1 MRNNAEKKGLQSLT
15 RGTMP
20 VHARHDKAI
29 QTLLSFALAVF
40 LLLLAASAHAESPK
54 LKFYQLAGSIGPKAK
69 IQSRLLVV
77 DNEIY
82 GTYFYESSRT
92 LIPLR
97 GSIAPDGTATMIES
111 AKDGIPTGTITGRLQ
126 DAGLSGSWQSPSGKR
141 SLAFTATAISGEY
154 LYYLPMQD
162 LIAKAG
168 AGDADALYRLG
179 VLFHHGQGGLPYN
192 IKQAW
197 AWYKKAA
204 ALNHP
209 PTAYAIARLYEMGHG
224 TNASIADAD
233 TWMKRAAEQGYE
245 PAKQRLKIMHEKN
258 NNRSLFDFMLEEERK
273 PKSINFFTAMIEHD
287 PATAERALKRIGTP
301 TAQAYLAYMY
311 YTGKIPAKDGQKKA
325 EAILEGAAIK
335 YYNGN
340 DTQKGLMKLL
350 YGIKYASFAENTK
363 EAVSIP
369 CFLHFKHPAE
379 ANSAFTSEHGGWED
393 SRPFRCTYTGDL
405 DTLPE
410 VKMLAESIFYIQDL
424 INSHC
429 GQPGSIAIGYQ
440 ASAQIDLIRA
450 AVSPQEFLAQKKYSS
465 SLAEI
470 KNWAK
475 DNKYRNKLY
484 HAIITAYQEAIP
496 AISATYQERFL
507 FQESQATKAAER
519 FLNEKLWI
527 LSPDL
532 DIYCEKADHEM
543 AKQKKSKR

>member
-1 MRNNAEKKGLQSLT
+1 
-15 RGTMP
+15 MP
-20 VHARHDKAI
+20 AHARHDKTI
-29 QTLLSFALAVF
+29 RTLFSCALAAF
-40 LLLLAASAHAESPK
+40 LLLLTALAQAENPE
-54 LKFYQLAGSIGPKAK
+54 LKFYQLAGAIGPKAK

-77 DNEIY
+77 DNDIY

-97 GSIAPDGTATMIES
+97 GSIAPDGTATIIES
-111 AKDGIPTGTITGRLQ
+111 AKDGISTGTITGRFQ
-126 DAGLSGSWQSPSGKR
+126 DAGLSGLWQSPTGKR
-141 SLAFTATAISGEY
+141 SLSFTTTAASGEY
-154 LYYLPMQD
+154 LYYLPMQE

-168 AGDADALYRLG
+168 AGEADAQYRLG
-179 VLFHHGQGGLPYN
+179 VLFHHGQGGLPYD

-197 AWYKKAA
+197 RWYKKAA
-204 ALNHP
+204 AQNHP
-209 PTAYAIARLYEMGHG
+209 QATYAIARLYEMGHG

-245 PAKQRLKIMHEKN
+245 LAKQWLKTMHEKRKS
-258 NNRSLFDFMLEEERK
+258 RSLFDFMLEKERK

-287 PATAERALKRIGTP
+287 PATAERELKRIGTP
-301 TAQAYLAYMY
+301 TAKAYLAYMY
-311 YTGKIPAKDGQKKA
+311 YTGRIPAKDGQKKA

-350 YGIKYASFAENTK
+350 YGIKYASFAENVK
-363 EAVSIP
+363 EKVTIP

-410 VKMLAESIFYIQDL
+410 VKMLAESISYIQDL
-424 INSHC
+424 INSNC
-429 GQPGSIAIGYQ
+429 GQSGSIAIGYR
-440 ASAQIDLIRA
+440 ASAQIDAIRA
-450 AVSPQEFLAQKKYSS
+450 AVSPQEFLTSKKYSS

-475 DNKYRNKLY
+475 NNKYRNKLY
-484 HAIITAYQEAIP
+484 YAIITAYQEAIP

-519 FLNEKLWI
+519 FLNEKMWI

-532 DIYCEKADHEM
+532 DIYCEKADQEL
-543 AKQKKSKR
+543 AKSKKGKR